1 MAYCEKL
8 YEGLDRRL
16 EERKD
21 IDTIADELCPGISKK
36 RDKIIKVIKSH
47 RGGDYLLE
55 NHEWL
60 GYRKD
65 KVRNMKG
72 IGGLPKAI
80 KETRLS
86 RPSLLT
92 QKPSKLNY
100 ERWVET
106 LTEMC
111 LVVDEMNI
119 DFENTTEARQILS
132 LIHI

>member
-1 MAYCEKL
+1 MYCEKL

-16 EERKD
+16 DEKKD
-21 IDTIADELCPGISKK
+21 IDTIAEELCNGISKK
-36 RDKIIKVIKSH
+36 RDKIIKIIKSH
-47 RGGDYLLE
+47 KGGDYLLE
-55 NHEWL
+55 NADWL
-60 GYRKD
+60 GYNKD
-65 KVRNMKG
+65 KIRNMKG

-92 QKPSKLNY
+92 KKPPKSNY

-106 LTEMC
+106 LTEMY
-111 LVVDEMNI
+111 LQVDEMNK
-119 DFENTTEARQILS
+119 ELS